1 MIKRTILYVDDNQ
14 DDAHLVERAIA
25 KQNLV
30 TQFYRA
36 ADGCDAA
43 EWLIGSGLY
52 ADRARYPLPEV
63 LIVDLKMPRNSGF
76 DLLEFVQARRELKK
90 LVLIV
95 YSDSDDPQD
104 KLRAFQTGA
113 NAYVPKYKGTDALMF
128 YIRAALRTLPL
139 EPEGEAQFC

>member
-1 MIKRTILYVDDNQ
+1 MKRTILYVDDNRE
-14 DDAHLVERAIA
+14 DAHLVERAIA
-25 KQNLV
+25 KENLV

-43 EWLIGSGLY
+43 EWLIGSGIY
-52 ADRARYPLPEV
+52 ADRAKYPMPDV
-63 LIVDLKMPRNSGF
+63 LIVDLRMPRNSGF

-95 YSDSDDPQD
+95 YSDSDNPHD

-113 NAYVPKYKGTDALMF
+113 NAYVPKFQGTEQLML
-128 YIRAALRTLPL
+128 YLRSAVATLPR
-139 EPEGEAQFC
+139 ETEGETQIF